1 VIDEGDYVGMISRE
15 AIRKALRKR
24 LADQLY
30 HLLQEH
36 SGLTALAQ
44 ESLIEN
50 LLSEISS
57 HAGGRVQRMDV
68 PGDAAGKSLKESGFR
83 KRYEWQVIAV
93 QKVSGELVTAPDP
106 EYVLAKEDTLIVF
119 KEPQGDHA

>member
-1 VIDEGDYVGMISRE
+1 
-15 AIRKALRKR
+15 
-24 LADQLY
+24 
-30 HLLQEH
+30 
-36 SGLTALAQ
+36 
-44 ESLIEN
+44 
-50 LLSEISS
+50 
-57 HAGGRVQRMDV
+57 MDV

-119 KEPQGDHA
+119 KEPQGGHA